1 MTTPKEGNMATTT
14 DKTMLEAWKRQLDAS
29 MRITEAIIEGST
41 RMHEVQ
47 IEAATEA
54 HADAVATQK
63 ALAEAKGPDELL
75 RIQTEWLIANQ
86 KKSME
91 YWKGLYEAAAA
102 TNAQLMGCLRDAA
115 PTARK
120 D

>member
-1 MTTPKEGNMATTT
+1 MAAKT
-14 DKTMLEAWKRQLDAS
+14 DNAMLETWKRQLDAS

-54 HADAVATQK
+54 HADAVATHK
-63 ALAEAKGPDELL
+63 ALAEAKSPDELL
-75 RIQTEWLIANQ
+75 RIQTEWLVANQ

-102 TNAQLMGCLRDAA
+102 TNAQVMGCLRGAA
-115 PTARK
+115 PKK

>member
-1 MTTPKEGNMATTT
+1 MATTT
-14 DKTMLEAWKRQLDAS
+14 ENPMMDTWKRQLDAS

-54 HADAVATQK
+54 HADAVATQQ
-63 ALAEAKGPDELL
+63 ALAAAAGPAELL
-75 RIQTEWLIANQ
+75 RIQTEWLAANQ

-91 YWKGLYEAAAA
+91 YWKSLYEAAAA
-102 TNAQLMGCLRDAA
+102 TNAQLMSCMRDATPKA
-115 PTARK
+115 

>member
-1 MTTPKEGNMATTT
+1 MEANL
-14 DKTMLEAWKRQLDAS
+14 DNTMMQAWKNQLDAA
-29 MRITEAIIEGST
+29 MRVTEAVIEGST

-63 ALAEAKGPDELL
+63 SLAAARSPAEML
-75 RIQTEWLIANQ
+75 RIQAEWLAANQ

-91 YWKGLYEAAAA
+91 YWRQLYGAAAA
-102 TNAQLMGCLRDAA
+102 TNAALLSCLRERA
-115 PTARK
+115 PHETPEA
-120 D
+120 

>member
-1 MTTPKEGNMATTT
+1 MTEFTEGTMATTT
-14 DKTMLEAWKRQLDAS
+14 DNAMMDTWKRQLDAT
-29 MRITEAIIEGST
+29 MRMTEAIIEGST

-63 ALAEAKGPDELL
+63 ALAAATGPAEML
-75 RIQTEWLIANQ
+75 RIQTEWLAANQ

-102 TNAQLMGCLRDAA
+102 TNAQVMGCMRDAA
-115 PTARK
+115 PKT

>member
-1 MTTPKEGNMATTT
+1 MTDSKESTMATTT
-14 DKTMLEAWKRQLDAS
+14 DNAMMDAWKRQIDAT

-63 ALAEAKGPDELL
+63 ALAAAAGPAELL
-75 RIQTEWLIANQ
+75 RIQTEWLAANQ

-91 YWKGLYEAAAA
+91 YWKGLYEAASE
-102 TNAQLMGCLRDAA
+102 TNAQVMNCMRDAA
-115 PTARK
+115 PRA

>member
-1 MTTPKEGNMATTT
+1 MEITT
-14 DKTMLEAWKRQLDAS
+14 DKTMMDAWKRQLDAT

-63 ALAEAKGPDELL
+63 ALAAAAGPAELL
-75 RIQTEWLIANQ
+75 RIQTEWLAANQ

-91 YWKGLYEAAAA
+91 YWRGLAEAAAA
-102 TNAQLMGCLRDAA
+102 TNAQVMSCMRDAA
-115 PTARK
+115 PK
-120 D
+120 QG

>member
-1 MTTPKEGNMATTT
+1 MATTT
-14 DKTMLEAWKRQLDAS
+14 DNAMMDAWKRQIDAT

-63 ALAEAKGPDELL
+63 ALAAAAGPAELL
-75 RIQTEWLIANQ
+75 RIQTEWLAANQ

-91 YWKGLYEAAAA
+91 YWRGLYEAAAA
-102 TNAQLMGCLRDAA
+102 TNAQVMSCMRDAA
-115 PTARK
+115 PKA

>member
-1 MTTPKEGNMATTT
+1 MATTT
-14 DKTMLEAWKRQLDAS
+14 EDTMMETWKRQLDAT

-63 ALAEAKGPDELL
+63 ALAGAKGPDELL
-75 RIQTEWLIANQ
+75 RIQTEWLAANQ

-91 YWKGLYEAAAA
+91 YWRGLYEAAAA
-102 TNAQLMGCLRDAA
+102 TNAQVMSCMRDAA
-115 PTARK
+115 PTK

>member
-1 MTTPKEGNMATTT
+1 MTDFTEGTMAATT
-14 DKTMLEAWKRQLDAS
+14 DNAMMNVWKRQLDAT

-63 ALAEAKGPDELL
+63 ALAAASGPAELL
-75 RIQTEWLIANQ
+75 RIQSEWLAANQ

-91 YWKGLYEAAAA
+91 YWKSLYDAAAA
-102 TNAQLMGCLRDAA
+102 TNAQVMGCMRDAA
-115 PTARK
+115 PKT